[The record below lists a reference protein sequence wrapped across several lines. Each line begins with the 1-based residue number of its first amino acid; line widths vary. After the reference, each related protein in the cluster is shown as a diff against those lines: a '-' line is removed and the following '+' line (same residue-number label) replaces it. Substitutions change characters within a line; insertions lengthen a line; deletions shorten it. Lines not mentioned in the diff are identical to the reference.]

1 MVVAAER
8 GHARVAIA
16 CLMLALAS
24 KQHILLLLPL
34 TAMWPRFGL
43 RRTVYAAGGALLLI
57 SPWIIAGP
65 HDFWH
70 DAVDA
75 NTGLG
80 YRSDALCIATWAH
93 KEFGHDPGFALTGL
107 GLLIAYAIAWRARG
121 DAFGFCAGAGLL
133 VLALDITNTQSF
145 FNHYTLGMALVVLA
159 VCVRAGGSGKT
170 LALGGETGELARLEQ
185 PAPAYL
191 DNGVTPER

>member
-1 MVVAAER
+1 
-8 GHARVAIA
+8 
-16 CLMLALAS
+16 ML
-24 KQHILLLLPL
+24 
-34 TAMWPRFGL
+34 
-43 RRTVYAAGGALLLI
+43 
-57 SPWIIAGP
+57 PWIIAGP

-80 YRSDALCIATWAH
+80 YRADALCIATWVH

-107 GLLIAYAIAWRARG
+107 GLLIAYAIAWRVRG

-145 FNHYTLGMALVVLA
+145 FNHYTLGMALVVMA
-159 VCVRAGGSGKT
+159 RAACAPGGRTRRRSRS
-170 LALGGETGELARLEQ
+170 ALGGEPGQRSTTRAGWRR
-185 PAPAYL
+185 P
-191 DNGVTPER
+191 T

>member
-1 MVVAAER
+1 
-8 GHARVAIA
+8 
-16 CLMLALAS
+16 ML
-24 KQHILLLLPL
+24 
-34 TAMWPRFGL
+34 
-43 RRTVYAAGGALLLI
+43 
-57 SPWIIAGP
+57 PWIIAGP

-80 YRSDALCIATWAH
+80 YRADALCIATWVH

-107 GLLIAYAIAWRARG
+107 GLLIAYAIAWRVRG

-159 VCVRAGGSGKT
+159 LCVRVGGRS
-170 LALGGETGELARLEQ
+170 AAPERQRLVENLVSVADSSSA
-185 PAPAYL
+185 APAHL
-191 DNGVTPER
+191 NHRVTPERRRAGRRPPSSRRRACGSRRR